1 MLADPEAQDPI
12 AFRRVVDLLLGA
24 AEDAPLPV
32 SPPWPGTYPAVH
44 EPSLFHVTPF
54 GPAWASETMKA
65 AAEACSKRDPA
76 VAYVRGDQVL
86 DPNVIR
92 SIWDR
97 LCRASYVLADLTS
110 LNANVAL
117 ELGMAHV
124 LGRNVL
130 LVSQDEGF
138 KRFFPAIAKARV
150 HGYQGGRNSGEASL
164 GRLVARFLNE
174 TDARIA

>member
-1 MLADPEAQDPI
+1 
-12 AFRRVVDLLLGA
+12 
-24 AEDAPLPV
+24 V
-32 SPPWPGTYPAVH
+32 SPRWPGAYPAAH

-54 GPAWASETMKA
+54 GPGWASQTMKA
-65 AAEACSKRDPA
+65 AAEVCSKRNPA

-117 ELGMAHV
+117 ELGIAHV

-130 LVSQDEGF
+130 LVSQDESF

-150 HGYQGGRNSGEASL
+150 HAYQLGRNSGEASF
-164 GRLVARFLNE
+164 GGLVARFLNE
-174 TDARIA
+174 TDGRFA